1 MGENFNVYYLII
13 AGLGIT
19 MVVSKHQLDNSPI
32 GHLVATHQSES
43 AFVPVPLPRTLQLSP
58 SAVSLLDRASRAVS
72 VLAGVGETLP
82 NPHLLIHPFLR
93 REAVLSSKIEG
104 TQTSISDLFL
114 YEASGAKRDRGGDA
128 REVRNYVEALEH
140 GLARLEVLPLSV
152 RLSNEVHSVLMAGV
166 RGTDRRPGELRTEQV
181 WIGSEGTSIGEA
193 RFIPPPADLVRD
205 LLTDLEEFVNEEL
218 EMPPLIQCALMHYQ
232 FETIHPYF
240 DGNGRVGRLLIVLF
254 LFAKGV
260 LPTPLLYLSA
270 YLERNRDQYY
280 DRLLELSRTGDWE
293 PWLKFFLLGVE
304 QQSKDA
310 VARSRRVRNLLER
323 YRRDLQDR
331 KASANALRLLD
342 AMFERPFMTPAL
354 ASKILNVTWPGAKG
368 VLERLRGAGIVDV
381 VQGKGALMYVA
392 RELLTVIEAPTAD
405 S

>member
-1 MGENFNVYYLII
+1 
-13 AGLGIT
+13 
-19 MVVSKHQLDNSPI
+19 MVISKHQLGNSPI
-32 GHLVATHQSES
+32 GHLVPTHQGES

-82 NPHLLIHPFLR
+82 NPHLLIRPFLR

-128 REVRNYVEALEH
+128 REVHNYVEALEH
-140 GLARLEVLPLSV
+140 GLERLEALPLSV
-152 RLSNEVHSVLMAGV
+152 RLFNGVHSMLMAGV

-254 LFAKGV
+254 LCAKGV

-270 YLERNRDQYY
+270 YFERNRDQYY

-293 PWLKFFLLGVE
+293 PWLRFFLLGVE
-304 QQSKDA
+304 EQSKDA

-368 VLERLRGAGIVDV
+368 VLERLRGAEIVDV
-381 VQGKGALMYVA
+381 VPGKGGLMYVA

>member
-1 MGENFNVYYLII
+1 MSQLI
-13 AGLGIT
+13 AG
-19 MVVSKHQLDNSPI
+19 KHRLDKSPI
-32 GHLVATHQSES
+32 GRLVPTHQGES
-43 AFVPVPLPRTLQLSP
+43 AFVPDPLPRTLEFS
-58 SAVSLLDRASRAVS
+58 SSTVSLLDRASRAVS
-72 VLAGVGETLP
+72 ILAGVGETLP
-82 NPHLLIHPFLR
+82 NPHLLIRPFLR

-140 GLARLEVLPLSV
+140 GLERLEALPLSV
-152 RLSNEVHSVLMAGV
+152 RLFNEVHSVLMAGV
-166 RGTDRRPGELRTEQV
+166 RGEDRRPGELRTEQV
-181 WIGSEGTSIGEA
+181 WIGSVGTSIGEA

-205 LLTDLEEFVNEEL
+205 LLTDLEQFINEEL

-254 LFAKGV
+254 LCARRV

-270 YLERNRDQYY
+270 YFERNRDQYY
-280 DRLLELSRTGDWE
+280 DRLLELSSSGAWE
-293 PWLKFFLLGVE
+293 PWLQFFLAGVE
-304 QQSKDA
+304 EQSRDA
-310 VARSRRVRNLLER
+310 IARSRRVRSLLER
-323 YRRDLQDR
+323 YRRELQER

-342 AMFERPFMTPAL
+342 ALFESPFMTPAL
-354 ASKILNVTWPGAKG
+354 AAKMLGVTWPGAKG
-368 VLERLRGAGIVDV
+368 VLERLRAAGIIEVLA
-381 VQGKGALMYVA
+381 GKGPLMYVA
-392 RELLTVIEAPTAD
+392 RELLEVIQAPTAD